1 MKTLNKILIIIG
13 GFLALFIITMI
24 VLFCIFQSI
33 PDTLVIGVLGSG
45 GTECILCAI
54 IEVVKLKHRKE
65 ESEDDSNIVW
75 HINNNFICV
84 RICNRIHIYIVVY

>member
-1 MKTLNKILIIIG
+1 MKTLNRILIIVG
-13 GFLALFIITMI
+13 VFLALFIITMI
-24 VLFCIFQSI
+24 VLFCIFQGI

-65 ESEDDSNIVW
+65 ENEDDSNIV
-75 HINNNFICV
+75 
-84 RICNRIHIYIVVY
+84 

>member
-1 MKTLNKILIIIG
+1 
-13 GFLALFIITMI
+13 MI
-24 VLFCIFQSI
+24 VLFCIFQNI

-65 ESEDDSNIVW
+65 ENEDDSNIV
-75 HINNNFICV
+75 
-84 RICNRIHIYIVVY
+84 